1 MDVKVNETPKKKIKG
16 FPKLM
21 SSRSGTIVLFYTE
34 HCGVCLRNTGSN
46 TPVGQYLDHWRMEF
60 FEDFE
65 GEVTLSN

>member
-1 MDVKVNETPKKKIKG
+1 MEIKVNETPKKNVKS

-21 SSRSGTIVLFYTE
+21 SSHKGTIVLFYTKY
-34 HCGVCLRNTGSN
+34 CGVCLQNGGTN
-46 TPVGQYLDHWRMEF
+46 TPIGQYSTGWAMEF